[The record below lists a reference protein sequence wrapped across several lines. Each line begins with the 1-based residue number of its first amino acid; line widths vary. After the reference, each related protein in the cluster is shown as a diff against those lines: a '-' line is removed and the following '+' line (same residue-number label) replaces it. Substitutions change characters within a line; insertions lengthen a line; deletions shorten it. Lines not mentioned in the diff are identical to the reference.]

1 MFAARRTVRTPARRL
16 IRRPSRGVAI
26 ALSIAVHAALLYG
39 LARVTILAPR
49 RPDRLGEEALTTIAL
64 APLPANDTA
73 PPPSE
78 PAVAEPPAAPPP
90 SLPPAQDPTPAPPP
104 APAAPLLIKAEA
116 PRPAPPTFEARSTA
130 PPAPAHTETAPPPPP
145 PRDEK
150 PRDMAASFAGVEVAR
165 ATRIVYVMDG
175 SAAMVP
181 SLPFVKEELL
191 RSVGRLGAGQAF
203 QVVVFRRPPVVNGRA
218 TAPEIERFSTSE
230 PYLDATP
237 SNKLR
242 LAQWL
247 ERVQPKGGSA
257 PLLGLSAGLNQGPD
271 LVFLLTCSI
280 RRTGASEWGSGK
292 EAILAS
298 LDALNPV
305 NAFTGQ
311 RPAVI
316 KALQF
321 LDEDPTGIL
330 PAIASAHGDGEGSYR
345 VLTLDDLRPGR

>member
-1 MFAARRTVRTPARRL
+1 MFVARRTARTPERRL

-39 LARVTILAPR
+39 LARITILAPR
-49 RPDRLGEEALTTIAL
+49 RPERLGEEALTTIAL
-64 APLPANDTA
+64 APLPANGAA
-73 PPPSE
+73 PPP
-78 PAVAEPPAAPPP
+78 PKGAAAEPPAPPP
-90 SLPPAQDPTPAPPP
+90 PPPTPVQDPTPTQPP

-116 PRPAPPTFEARSTA
+116 PRAAPPVFETRSTA
-130 PPAPAHTETAPPPPP
+130 PAPARAEPAPPP

-181 SLPFVKEELL
+181 SLPFVKEELM

-218 TAPEIERFSTSE
+218 TAPEIERFSTGE

-237 SNKLR
+237 SNKRR

-257 PLLGLSAGLNQGPD
+257 PLIGLSAGLNQGPD

-292 EAILAS
+292 DAILAS

-321 LDEDPTGIL
+321 LDEDPTGLL

>member
-1 MFAARRTVRTPARRL
+1 MFAARRTARTPARRL

-26 ALSIAVHAALLYG
+26 ALSIAVHAGLLYG

-64 APLPANDTA
+64 APLHTNDVALPAPEQA
-73 PPPSE
+73 
-78 PAVAEPPAAPPP
+78 AAEPPAPPP
-90 SLPPAQDPTPAPPP
+90 PPPPPVQDPTPSQPPT
-104 APAAPLLIKAEA
+104 PAAPLLIKAEA
-116 PRPAPPTFEARSTA
+116 PRATPPAFDARSTA
-130 PPAPAHTETAPPPPP
+130 PAPARTETAPPPPP
-145 PRDEK
+145 SRDEK

-181 SLPFVKEELL
+181 SLPFVKEELM

-237 SNKLR
+237 SNKVR

-257 PLLGLSAGLNQGPD
+257 PLIGLSAGLNQGPD

-280 RRTGASEWGSGK
+280 RRTGTSEWGSGK
-292 EAILAS
+292 DSILAS

-316 KALQF
+316 KTLQF

-345 VLTLDDLRPGR
+345 VLTLDDLRPSR

>member
-1 MFAARRTVRTPARRL
+1 MFAARSTARASARRL

-26 ALSIAVHAALLYG
+26 ALSVVVHAALLYG

-64 APLPANDTA
+64 APLPANGAA

-78 PAVAEPPAAPPP
+78 PPAAEPPAPAPSPPP
-90 SLPPAQDPTPAPPP
+90 PVQDPTPTQPP

-116 PRPAPPTFEARSTA
+116 PRGAPPAFETRSTA
-130 PPAPAHTETAPPPPP
+130 PVPARAEPAPPPP
-145 PRDEK
+145 RAEK

-218 TAPEIERFSTSE
+218 TAPEIERFSSGE

-257 PLLGLSAGLNQGPD
+257 PLIGLSAGLNQGPD

>member
-1 MFAARRTVRTPARRL
+1 
-16 IRRPSRGVAI
+16 
-26 ALSIAVHAALLYG
+26 
-39 LARVTILAPR
+39 
-49 RPDRLGEEALTTIAL
+49 
-64 APLPANDTA
+64 
-73 PPPSE
+73 
-78 PAVAEPPAAPPP
+78 
-90 SLPPAQDPTPAPPP
+90 
-104 APAAPLLIKAEA
+104 
-116 PRPAPPTFEARSTA
+116 
-130 PPAPAHTETAPPPPP
+130 
-145 PRDEK
+145 
-150 PRDMAASFAGVEVAR
+150 MAASFAGVEVSR

-181 SLPFVKEELL
+181 SLPFVKEELM

-218 TAPEIERFSTSE
+218 TAPEIERFSASE

-237 SNKLR
+237 SNKVR

-257 PLLGLSAGLNQGPD
+257 PLIGLSAGLNQGPD
-271 LVFLLTCSI
+271 LVFLLTRSI
-280 RRTGASEWGSGK
+280 RRTGTSEWGSGK
-292 EAILAS
+292 DSILAS

-311 RPAVI
+311 RRAVI
-316 KALQF
+316 KTLQF

-345 VLTLDDLRPGR
+345 VLTVDDLRPSR